1 MEAERFSRNIS
12 KRNHLFSGYRTG
24 IRKGQQ
30 PATGKGKKTNRAGR
44 ILTLMYRP

>member
-1 MEAERFSRNIS
+1 MEAERFSRKIS
-12 KRNHLFSGYRTG
+12 KRNQFSGYRTG